1 MPAFGGWHT
10 IHSSCEDVV
19 HVAKNR
25 IVMTVLAININIPKD
40 SAYNE
45 AELRTRVIDY
55 VNKLVAKKDVVLH
68 KSNTSGFRKLRGI
81 IQSDIPFEDM
91 RREAIRDKYGV

>member
-1 MPAFGGWHT
+1 MKFLRINKIFFT
-10 IHSSCEDVV
+10 F
-19 HVAKNR
+19 AKNR
-25 IVMTVLAININIPKD
+25 EVMAVLAINIDIPKD
-40 SAYNE
+40 SVYNE
-45 AELRTRVIDY
+45 AELRTMVTDY

-81 IQSDIPFEDM
+81 IKSDVPFEDM

>member
-1 MPAFGGWHT
+1 
-10 IHSSCEDVV
+10 
-19 HVAKNR
+19 
-25 IVMTVLAININIPKD
+25 
-40 SAYNE
+40 
-45 AELRTRVIDY
+45 
-55 VNKLVAKKDVVLH
+55 VLH

>member
-1 MPAFGGWHT
+1 M
-10 IHSSCEDVV
+10 I
-19 HVAKNR
+19 
-25 IVMTVLAININIPKD
+25 VLAININIPKD
-40 SAYNE
+40 SVYNE

-81 IQSDIPFEDM
+81 IKSDVPFEDM
-91 RREAIRDKYGV
+91 RREAIRDEYGV